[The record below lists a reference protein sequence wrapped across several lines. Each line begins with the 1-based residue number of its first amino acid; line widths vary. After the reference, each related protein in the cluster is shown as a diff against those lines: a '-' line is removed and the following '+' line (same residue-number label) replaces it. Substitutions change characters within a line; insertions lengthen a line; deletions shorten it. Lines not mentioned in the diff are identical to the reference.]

1 MIDPPF
7 CVRLPASIQASMRHQ
22 AQIEGRSLGEVVND
36 AFREYV
42 EAQGTPSSATE
53 PVRMRAGRR
62 KRMPWPEGD
71 LVIVDD

>member
-1 MIDPPF
+1 
-7 CVRLPASIQASMRHQ
+7 MRHQ

-42 EAQGTPSSATE
+42 EAQGTPSSAIE